1 MICWQYQKLLFFL
14 NINECSSVTKDQ
26 GQCHLLH
33 HTEIHQLSKKWALPV
48 TQEYVRCKIFA
59 ACSLALGRRWLC
71 LLLGNHVLQKRKELI
86 LNACPAPFSLKG
98 VNLKIASDHGPLGHG
113 AQVWIK
119 LCGFS
124 SINHLLCIRLGQS
137 VRHLLCSGL
146 AWWCGRITESN
157 MTQWLCKCHLGSL
170 YICLRAP
177 GWGHISKTIKVIA
190 PCEGFM
196 PCSLL
201 VMI

>member
-1 MICWQYQKLLFFL
+1 MICWQHQKLLLFL

-86 LNACPAPFSLKG
+86 LNACPALLVWRAWTWRSPP
-98 VNLKIASDHGPLGHG
+98 IMDPLGHG

-124 SINHLLCIRLGQS
+124 SINNLLCIRLGQS

-146 AWWCGRITESN
+146 AWWCRRI
-157 MTQWLCKCHLGSL
+157 
-170 YICLRAP
+170 RD
-177 GWGHISKTIKVIA
+177 
-190 PCEGFM
+190 
-196 PCSLL
+196 
-201 VMI
+201 

>member
-1 MICWQYQKLLFFL
+1 MLTVPKTAFFL

-98 VNLKIASDHGPLGHG
+98 VNSKIAHDHGPPWTWGPSGNKTVVSL
-113 AQVWIK
+113 VLI
-119 LCGFS
+119 
-124 SINHLLCIRLGQS
+124 I
-137 VRHLLCSGL
+137 CSASG
-146 AWWCGRITESN
+146 
-157 MTQWLCKCHLGSL
+157 LGSL
-170 YICLRAP
+170 SGICSVQALPDDVGGSQSLIWHNGYVNVIWVPCTFA
-177 GWGHISKTIKVIA
+177 WGLLDGGTFQTIKVIA
-190 PCEGFM
+190 PCKAFM